1 MAFLLH
7 QLLSETAAK
16 YPDNKAVI
24 FKKESITYSELETV
38 SDRLSNFLVGS
49 GVRRLDR
56 VGIYIPRSINSIIG
70 ILAILKSGATY
81 VPLDPFCPENR
92 INYIVDKC
100 GIAFL
105 LSSTEMLAQINKAFS
120 GETSLKKILIMNG
133 DQGPQATVNSS
144 VLLLSW
150 PEKDESTGTKRPEV
164 SATETDPSYILFTS
178 GSTGNPKGVM
188 LTHRNALTFINMACD
203 FFTMN
208 SADVFCNISPL
219 QCDLSMF
226 DIYVAFK
233 AGAALAIVPENI
245 AMFPSK
251 VAEFVQNNKI
261 TVWNSVPSMLALL
274 ANLSNL
280 ATFDFSSLRLVL
292 FAGEVFKV
300 KYLRRL
306 MKHIPAAK
314 FYNMY
319 GQTEANSSTYYLVD
333 RAPDEDGSLIPI
345 GQAFPHFE
353 VFALDESGKKISR
366 CGSKGELFVRSAS
379 VALGYW
385 GEPEKTSEKFVR
397 NPLDPASNEIVYRT
411 GDMVRLDE
419 QGNYVFLGRVDH
431 MIKSRG
437 YRIELGEIETVLAN
451 DPMVETAVVVPIPDE
466 LIGNRIAAVIVPSKG
481 RCLKKE
487 DILRNCARRLP
498 KYMLPEILVF
508 SDSLPKTSSGKPDRG
523 KLTESLCKKE
533 AFSRQK

>member
-7 QLLSETAAK
+7 QILSETAAA

-24 FKKESITYSELETV
+24 FNNGSMTYSELETA
-38 SDRLSNFLVGS
+38 SDRLADFLVRS

-70 ILAILKSGATY
+70 ICAILKAGAMY
-81 VPLDPFCPENR
+81 VPIDPFCPESR
-92 INYIVDKC
+92 ITYILDKC
-100 GIAFL
+100 GITYL
-105 LSSTEMLAQINKAFS
+105 ISSREMLARITKVFS
-120 GETSLKKILIMNG
+120 GETPLKK
-133 DQGPQATVNSS
+133 
-144 VLLLSW
+144 VLMIDGYHQ
-150 PEKDESTGTKRPEV
+150 KAAGKRPDV
-164 SATETDPSYILFTS
+164 SVAETDPAYILFTS

-188 LTHRNALTFINMACD
+188 LSHRNALTFIDMACD
-203 FFTMN
+203 FFTMT

-219 QCDLSMF
+219 QSDMSVF

-251 VAEFVQNNKI
+251 VAEFVQNNRI

-280 ATFDFSSLRLVL
+280 AAFDLSSLRLVL
-292 FAGEVFKV
+292 FAGEVFQA

-306 MKHIPAAK
+306 MEHIPAAK
-314 FYNMY
+314 FYNIY

-345 GQAFPHFE
+345 GKPFPGFE
-353 VFALDESGKKISR
+353 VFALDESGKKISG
-366 CGSKGELFVRSAS
+366 CGSKGELFVRSPT

-385 GEPEKTSEKFVR
+385 REPEKTGEKFVR
-397 NPLDPASNEIVYRT
+397 NPLDPASDEIVYRT

-419 QGNYVFLGRVDH
+419 QGDYVFCGRVDH

-437 YRIELGEIETVLAN
+437 YRIELGEIETVLASH
-451 DPMVETAVVVPIPDE
+451 PLVETAVVVPIPDD
-466 LIGNRIAAVIVPSKG
+466 LIGNRIAAVIVPCKG
-481 RCLKKE
+481 SCLKKE
-487 DILRNCARRLP
+487 DIVRNCARQLP
-498 KYMLPEILVF
+498 KYMLPDILIF
-508 SDSLPKTSSGKPDRG
+508 NDSLPTTSSGKPDRR
-523 KLTESLCKKE
+523 KLSESLRENE
-533 AFSRQK
+533 ALSGQK